1 MEEKQIDQIKTNRIL
16 SLSGGGVKG
25 MAELLV
31 LCEIEERTGKSISE
45 LFPVITGTSVG
56 GLIAGLLTIPKE
68 PGSKEPKYSAREAMQ
83 IFKSAAPDIFPSNWY
98 DGIKQVIKHKYSQK
112 PIKKLLEEHLDGLRL
127 DDTTSRLIIPVTD
140 LNSKDNG
147 TKLFDSHN
155 SYSAHIKV
163 QDVLLATTA
172 APTYFKA
179 VSNREQVSG
188 YSNPDEVTYAYAD
201 GGLGANRP
209 AYEALRL
216 MKVGK
221 SREEQVKLLDSTMI
235 VALNFENDIGAKYSI
250 PHSSMDG
257 LVGWLVKGK
266 LVNRLMHDIENKA
279 TSEVKTNL
287 PGEHE
292 FTEISIPITAETKS
306 LDNTSLENLEA
317 LELIAKE
324 YISNNEAQISKLC
337 ETLVLHVTNE
347 ENGISNQK
355 EESDYDTIMNESS
368 IIPKSLEAQLAQNL
382 NEEQIATLMNGL
394 QKLNDKESAILQVF
408 FNSLDTTQ
416 VSALAEELPAIA
428 NYKSEYQE
436 IEELSSLQNKLLQ
449 FFSSIL
455 IPEDQVD
462 NCAKEYQN
470 EVNCDGRGSELSH
483 YIDIM

>member
-1 MEEKQIDQIKTNRIL
+1 MAEKLIDQVKTNRIL

-25 MAELLV
+25 MAELV
-31 LCEIEERTGKSISE
+31 ILCEIEERTGKSISE

-68 PGSKEPKYSAREAMQ
+68 SGSKEPKYSAKEAIQ
-83 IFKSAAPDIFPSNWY
+83 IFKDAAPDIFPSNWY

-140 LNSKDNG
+140 LNSKDKG
-147 TKLFDSHN
+147 TKLFDSHD
-155 SYSAHIKV
+155 SYSPHIKV

-188 YSNPDEVTYAYAD
+188 YNNPDDVTYAYAD

-209 AYEALRL
+209 AYEVLRL
-216 MKVGK
+216 LKTGK
-221 SREEQVKLLDSTMI
+221 SREEQTKLLDSTMI

-266 LVNRLMHDIENKA
+266 LVNRLMNDIENKA
-279 TSEVKTNL
+279 TSEVKSDL
-287 PGEHE
+287 PEKHE
-292 FTEISIPITAETKS
+292 FTEISIPITDKTQS
-306 LDNTSLENLEA
+306 LDNASLENLEA

-324 YISNNEAQISKLC
+324 YISNNEVQISQLC
-337 ETLVLHVTNE
+337 EVLMSHVTNE
-347 ENGISNQK
+347 ENGILDHK
-355 EESDYDTIMNESS
+355 EEADYDTIMNENS
-368 IIPKSLEAQLAQNL
+368 IIPKSLESQLAQNL
-382 NEEQIATLMNGL
+382 NGDQIATLMKGL

-408 FNSLDTTQ
+408 FSSLDTTQ
-416 VSALAEELPAIA
+416 VSALAEELPNIA
-428 NYKSEYQE
+428 SGDQSHQA
-436 IEELSSLQNKLLQ
+436 IEELSGLQNKLLEY
-449 FFSSIL
+449 FSNVL
-455 IPEDQVD
+455 IQENKVET
-462 NCAKEYQN
+462 CAKEYQS

-483 YIDIM
+483 YVDVM